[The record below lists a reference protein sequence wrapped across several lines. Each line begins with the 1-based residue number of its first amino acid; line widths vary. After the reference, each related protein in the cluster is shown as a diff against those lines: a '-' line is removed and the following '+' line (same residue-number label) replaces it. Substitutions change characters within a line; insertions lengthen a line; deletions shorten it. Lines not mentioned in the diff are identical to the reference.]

1 MTPDYLQGTYTTY
14 KKDTDA
20 IANWLA
26 TTAKRC
32 GFSPEVLKDNEKT
45 PDHSPPPPQ
54 PQPEAE
60 STKLKGRARKLA
72 RDAVSQEGT
81 KSTPLRT
88 YTIPIKSFTQLASQ
102 NVSSSTPAIKVPA
115 VLGTILDRAIA
126 FRKEH
131 NASFKNIKL
140 ATETSSDIDSHAH
153 FISVLERVRHILR
166 PYMAE
171 KAGAALS
178 KQSQAHSRRATENKA
193 RNQNAFEALEVEEL
207 SDKFLNASLSEN
219 VSKHNSRTAERIRY
233 QAESMNKADEHII
246 AGFILINSIN
256 KIRKHIK
263 GLWEAYINKDI
274 DLHATAISTNTAIEI
289 VRHVQED
296 HDKSFHDQ
304 PDFQACVVPCFITT
318 CRLLNVDV
326 LKREQPTE
334 LYNFDAYD
342 IANGFFVTTWFM
354 LDQLRGWRVTD
365 KIAYVD
371 HLVPKCRDTST
382 EWSHKSIRDKIL
394 DDKFMLFRAFTGLTA
409 MATMDRWVED
419 EFVRGVRDMSPDK
432 PVPLWL
438 AFAAQVYL
446 DVQHT
451 LGAELGR
458 AYQEMQK
465 GGKYMKSTL
474 DQTVAFHE
482 KLSSNPLN
490 PTFCKQIRDHMR
502 TTGELIEF
510 MLISD
515 LVDWRINGNN
525 IKRLPSF
532 DFFQHYPVMCGLYLF
547 GGRYTMQRSSI
558 SCVKDWTVVIYCAHL
573 YNALKVQHL
582 TGRWEDMEVLFKLQ
596 GGDRIFMG
604 AAPQSIAD
612 CVKRFNLC
620 RGLSITNSASDRAD
634 NGGKKLKINPNN
646 RRNVEDHIPFA
657 SLIAG
662 RYMCYDNVS
671 LATDLTAV
679 EAKIKALCAEQLRD
693 SSTSSVDVETKT
705 ASNSASKVSKTSSKH
720 ALTATDFLDG
730 MAAAVH
736 SEGMNLT
743 FDYLRLHRTCC
754 TILTTLEAEVSYK
767 FDGRHPYAAPNGIH
781 RLHMPDLVGCI
792 LMQAEQMETH
802 CQHVYRDD
810 AQYTGETLRG
820 VAETF
825 NKIVGGKAGS
835 IGVEIIKKTFGYE

>member
-14 KKDTDA
+14 KRDTDA

-32 GFSPEVLKDNEKT
+32 GFSPEVLKDSDKT
-45 PDHSPPPPQ
+45 SDHSPPQ
-54 PQPEAE
+54 PQPEVE

-72 RDAVSQEGT
+72 RDAAAKDGV
-81 KSTPLRT
+81 KSSPLRT
-88 YTIPIKSFTQLASQ
+88 YTIPFKSFTQLASQ
-102 NVSSSTPAIKVPA
+102 IVSSSTPAVKVPT
-115 VLGTILDRAIA
+115 VLGTILDRSIA

-131 NASFKNIKL
+131 NASFKNTKL
-140 ATETSSDIDSHAH
+140 ATDTSSDIDSHAH
-153 FISVLERVRHILR
+153 FISVLERVRHMLR
-166 PYMAE
+166 PHMAE
-171 KAGAALS
+171 KTGAAPS
-178 KQSQAHSRRATENKA
+178 KQSQAPSKRATENKA
-193 RNQNAFEALEVEEL
+193 RSQNAFETLEVEEL
-207 SDKFLNASLSEN
+207 SDDFHNASLSEN
-219 VSKHNSRTAERIRY
+219 VSKHNSRTAERICYR
-233 QAESMNKADEHII
+233 AESMNKADEHIV
-246 AGFILINSIN
+246 AGFILMNSIN

-274 DLHATAISTNTAIEI
+274 YLYAAAISTDTAIEI
-289 VRHVQED
+289 VRHPQED

-304 PDFQACVVPCFITT
+304 PDFKACVVPCFVTT

-326 LKREQPTE
+326 LKREQPTD

-342 IANGFFVTTWFM
+342 IANGFFVDTWFM
-354 LDQLRGWRVTD
+354 LYQLRDWRATD

-371 HLVPKCRDTST
+371 HFVPKCRDTSM

-419 EFVRGVRDMSPDK
+419 EFVRGVREMSPGK
-432 PVPLWL
+432 PISLWL
-438 AFAAQVYL
+438 AFTAQIYL

-451 LGAELGR
+451 LGPELER
-458 AYQEMQK
+458 PYQEMQK

-482 KLSSNPLN
+482 RLWSNPLT

-510 MLISD
+510 VLILD
-515 LVDWRINGNN
+515 LVDWRINGNS
-525 IKRLPSF
+525 IIRLPSF
-532 DFFQHYPVMCGLYLF
+532 DFFQHNPVMCGLYLF
-547 GGRYTMQRSSI
+547 GGRYTMQRSNI
-558 SCVKDWTVVIYCAHL
+558 SCVKDWTLVIYCAHL
-573 YNALKVQHL
+573 YNALKIQYL

-604 AAPQSIAD
+604 AAPQSIVD

-634 NGGKKLKINPNN
+634 NEGKKLKINPNN

-657 SLIAG
+657 SLVAG

-671 LATDLTAV
+671 LSTDLAAV
-679 EAKIKALCAEQLRD
+679 EAKIKALRVEQMLRD
-693 SSTSSVDVETKT
+693 SSTSSADMETQT
-705 ASNSASKVSKTSSKH
+705 ASGSTSEAAKTSSEH
-720 ALTATDFLDG
+720 ALAATDLLDG

-736 SEGMNLT
+736 SEGMHLT
-743 FDYLRLHRTCC
+743 FDYLRLYRTCC

-767 FDGRHPYAAPNGIH
+767 FAGRHPFAAPNGIH

-792 LMQAEQMETH
+792 LMQAEQIETH

-825 NKIVGGKAGS
+825 NKIVGDKAGS